1 MRNGERKG
9 TKYAKF
15 LTFYD
20 FCAILEKG
28 GMIVFREVR
37 EENYLM
43 ANQFV
48 TSRHAEGLTIRELSY
63 GIAPPGRITS
73 KLIRGN
79 YHLHV
84 IVDGEACFD
93 ETHVKAGDVVLLR
106 PYQPHQLRIVGDCP
120 FKQYWFSFEGS
131 AVPGLLRA
139 TALASVDLLHV
150 DISHLYPLLHDGV
163 FGACHEN
170 LLALKAEGLLKLT
183 LAALPAAESS
193 VAERTF
199 ASVYI
204 NRAVDFLRLNHASGI
219 TMADVAEEV
228 GITEKYLYKL
238 FRRELGTTPM
248 EYLNQCRIH
257 RAEMLLTTTAL
268 SIAEIARQCGFEDA
282 GYFSRFY
289 RRQRGRSP
297 TQYRAEM
304 TRRTA
309 SKPDKKQD
317 AVRAKL

>member
-1 MRNGERKG
+1 MKNDEIKG

-15 LTFYD
+15 LTFYE
-20 FCAILEKG
+20 FYAILEEG
-28 GMIVFREVR
+28 GMIVYREVR

-48 TSRHAEGLTIRELSY
+48 ISRHAEGLTIRELSY
-63 GIAPPGRITS
+63 GIAPPGKVTS
-73 KLIRGN
+73 RLIRGN

-84 IVDGEACFD
+84 IVDGEAYFD
-93 ETHVKAGDVVLLR
+93 EKHVNAGDVVLLR
-106 PYQPHQLRIVGDCP
+106 PYQPHRLRMAGDRP
-120 FKQYWFSFEGS
+120 FKQYWFCFEGS
-131 AVPGLLRA
+131 AVPELLHA

-150 DISHLYPLLHDGV
+150 DMPHLHPLLHDGV

-170 LLALKAEGLLKLT
+170 LLPLKVEGLLKLV
-183 LAALPAAESS
+183 LAALPAAEGS
-193 VAERTF
+193 VAEHTF

-248 EYLNQCRIH
+248 EYLNQCRVS
-257 RAEMLLTTTAL
+257 RAEMLLTSTTL
-268 SIAEIARQCGFEDA
+268 SIAEIARECGFEDPS
-282 GYFSRFY
+282 YFSRFY
-289 RRQRGRSP
+289 CRQRGHSP
-297 TQYRAEM
+297 TEYRKN
-304 TRRTA
+304 TK
-309 SKPDKKQD
+309 KPLEGVFQ
-317 AVRAKL
+317 